1 MVGNQWMRYGLASL
15 FLVFACV
22 PGRRGFLDGIPLED
36 SSELLLIFA
45 VLTLC
50 VFFPLTAPQ
59 GKWGKRILWGLAT
72 AFLAVTAMKASLGIL
87 SLPRGFSARYAVT
100 GSTATANRIDPVIA
114 FKSGGYARNAMPFPL
129 WFVNDRE
136 LLNQEGLDRPSL
148 PVTAEWNGYAV
159 VRGTRLDVELTSD
172 GKAAMEINGVP
183 YAEFTAWQAGTYPI
197 RVRYT
202 AGEARDRFISLTD
215 RKTGLPFTEIFPQA
229 YSEKELA
236 YDAII
241 GKIGKATMPAGLFIF
256 LLMLMALST
265 GAPWKSWFVSR
276 GPWTLI
282 LGAICLA
289 GVLAYAFP
297 ATASPYFNM
306 FYSGSDELTYETFA
320 RHMRLT
326 GDWGMARLER
336 EAYYYQLYYYFVA
349 GMHYVLG
356 EGFLTIF
363 IAQAALLVAAA
374 FVLASSMRRMICTE
388 TRAATPVFFA
398 AAAGI
403 ALMPELAK
411 ESAYLLPTV
420 LGIFF
425 SAIAVT
431 ALMAA
436 KGADGK
442 KSAALYALA
451 GAALGA
457 GTLNRYNFLAWI
469 PFLAAYALA
478 QYGKKGLMPLAALSA
493 GTLALLAP
501 FILRNGITAGQWR
514 LVSQSNTTA
523 NFLLGT
529 PVPADFKP
537 RVPVVTAGMPLIRS
551 VFDERAD
558 RPLSWIREE
567 PVAYLSLLY
576 GKAKTA
582 ILTHPV
588 LWFIF
593 CISSAAWLTRPTM
606 LGADLTRADYLV
618 YGGFVMSQ
626 FVTITLASTG
636 NARYYFVITPFLV
649 LFAGLLGAMLA
660 RSMNS
665 LFHSSKQSNNQIR

>member
-1 MVGNQWMRYGLASL
+1 MVGNQWTRYGLAGI
-15 FLVFACV
+15 FLIFACV
-22 PGRRGFLDGIPLED
+22 PGRRGFLDGIPLENPH
-36 SSELLLIFA
+36 ELIFIFA
-45 VLTLC
+45 VLALC
-50 VFFPLTAPQ
+50 VLLPLTAPQ
-59 GKWGKRILWGLAT
+59 GKWSKRILWGLAA
-72 AFLAVTAMKASLGIL
+72 AFLAVTAAKASLAIL

-100 GSTATANRIDPVIA
+100 GTTAAANRIDPVIA

-148 PVTAEWNGYAV
+148 PVTAEWNGYAA
-159 VRGTRLDVELTSD
+159 VRGTRLDVELVSD
-172 GKAAMEINGVP
+172 GNSAMEINGIP

-197 RVRYT
+197 RVRYA

-229 YSEKELA
+229 YSEKELT
-236 YDAII
+236 YDATI
-241 GKIGKATMPAGLFIF
+241 GKIGKAVVPAGLFIF

-276 GPWTLI
+276 GPWTPI
-282 LGAICLA
+282 LGALCFA

-297 ATASPYFNM
+297 VTASPYFNM

-326 GDWGMARLER
+326 GDWSMADLER
-336 EAYYYQLYYYFVA
+336 EAYYYQLYYYFIA

-356 EGFLTIF
+356 EGLLTIF

-374 FVLASSMRRMICTE
+374 FILAAGLRRAVRTE
-388 TRAATPVFFA
+388 IRAATPVFFA
-398 AAAGI
+398 VAAGI
-403 ALMPELAK
+403 ALTPELAK

-425 SAIAVT
+425 SAVAAT

-436 KGADGK
+436 KGASGK
-442 KSAALYALA
+442 KSAVLCALA
-451 GAALGA
+451 GTALGA
-457 GTLNRYNFLAWI
+457 GILNRYNFLAWI
-469 PFLAAYALA
+469 PFLAAYVLA
-478 QYGKKGLMPLAALSA
+478 QYGKKGLVPLAALSA
-493 GTLALLAP
+493 GTLALLTP

-537 RVPVVTAGMPLIRS
+537 RMQVVTANMPLVRS
-551 VFDERAD
+551 VFDERANI
-558 RPLSWIREE
+558 PLSWIREE
-567 PVAYLSLLY
+567 PFAYLRFLY
-576 GKAKTA
+576 GKAKNP
-582 ILTHPV
+582 ILMHPV
-588 LWFIF
+588 LWAFF
-593 CISSAAWLTRPTM
+593 CIASAAWLARPM
-606 LGADLTRADYLV
+606 MISAGLTRADYLV
-618 YGGFVMSQ
+618 YGGFVASQ

-636 NARYYFVITPFLV
+636 NARYYFVITPFLI
-649 LFAGLLGAMLA
+649 FFTGLLGVMFA

-665 LFHSSKQSNNQIR
+665 LFHSSKQSSSQIR